1 MAISH
6 TFEEGDDMRKVL
18 VSDKLA
24 QEGVEILKQVAE
36 VDVNTGLSEDRL
48 CEIIGEYDALV
59 IRSSTQ
65 VTAKVLEAAKKLK
78 IIGRAGVGVDNVDVP
93 VATEKGV
100 IVVNSPGGNTIA
112 AAELTVA
119 MLLSLSRNIPQA
131 YASMQKKEWNR
142 SKYVGNEV
150 YNKTLG
156 ILGLGK
162 IGQEVAKRCQSFGMK
177 VLAYDPFIGAEVG
190 AQMGVELVDLEDCIK
205 RSDYISLHL
214 PRNKE
219 TLGMIGTKQFEMM
232 KDGVR
237 IVNCARGG
245 IMDDAALVEALK
257 SGKCAG
263 AALDVFV
270 AEPPDFTSEV
280 FDLPSVVTTP
290 HLGASTEEAQTNVAI
305 DVAEQIVDVF
315 EGRSAR
321 SAVNMPALAPEV
333 LAAVQ
338 PYLPLAERMASFA
351 TQTTEGRP
359 CQVEI
364 RYIGEL
370 ASVDSGAITRAVLVG
385 LLKPA
390 LGESVNPVNAPL
402 IAKSRGI
409 EVVESKTPDAEDYA
423 SVLSLAVHTDRGANE
438 ISGTLFGAKDLRIVR
453 MGGFPMDLV
462 PEGVVLVAPHTDK
475 PGIIGQVGT
484 LLGNEGINIAS
495 MYVGRKTPGEG
506 AIMVL
511 NVDSEIPEAV
521 IGGIS
526 RIPGIDSVKQVR
538 L

>member
-1 MAISH
+1 MP
-6 TFEEGDDMRKVL
+6 KVL

-24 QEGVEILKQVAE
+24 KEGIDILKQVAE
-36 VDVNTGLSEDRL
+36 VDVNTGLPEDEL
-48 CEIIGEYDALV
+48 CKIIGDYDALV
-59 IRSSTQ
+59 IRSGTT
-65 VTAKVLEAAKKLK
+65 VTAKVLEAATKLK

-119 MLLSLSRNIPQA
+119 MLLALSRNIPQA
-131 YASMQKKEWNR
+131 YCSMTEKQWNR

-150 YNKTLG
+150 YKKTLG

-177 VLAYDPFIGAEVG
+177 VIAYDPFISSETAD
-190 AQMGVELVDLEDCIK
+190 ALGVEIVEFNDCLK

-214 PRNKE
+214 PKNKE
-219 TLGMIGTKQFEMM
+219 TIGLIGAKQFDMM

-245 IMDDAALVEALK
+245 IIDDGALAEAIK

-263 AALDVFV
+263 AGLDVYV
-270 AEPPDFTSEV
+270 SEPPDFSNEL
-280 FDLPSVVTTP
+280 FSLPNVVTTP

-315 EGRSAR
+315 EGKSAR
-321 SAVNMPALAPEV
+321 SAVNMPALSPEV

-338 PYLPLAERMASFA
+338 PFLPLAEKMASLA
-351 TQTTEGRP
+351 AQTTEGRP
-359 CQVEI
+359 SQISI
-364 RYIGEL
+364 RYCGEL
-370 ASVDSGAITRAVLVG
+370 AEGETGPITRSVLVG
-385 LLKPA
+385 LLRPA
-390 LGESVNPVNAPL
+390 LGENVNSVNAPVM
-402 IAKSRGI
+402 AKSRGL
-409 EVVESKTPDAEDYA
+409 EVVESKCADGGDYA
-423 SVLSLAVHTDRGANE
+423 SLLSVSVTTDKGVYEVA
-438 ISGTLFGAKDLRIVR
+438 GTLFGARDMRVVK

-462 PEGVVLVAPHTDK
+462 PEGVVLVAPHMDK
-475 PGIIGQVGT
+475 PGVIGNVGT

-495 MYVGRKTPGEG
+495 MYVGRKTAGEN

-511 NVDSEIPEAV
+511 NVDAEIPASVLEK
-521 IGGIS
+521 ITQLNN
-526 RIPGIDSVKQVR
+526 IDSVKQVR

>member
-1 MAISH
+1 MP
-6 TFEEGDDMRKVL
+6 KVL

-24 QEGVEILKQVAE
+24 KEGIDILKEVAE
-36 VDVNTGLSEDRL
+36 VDVNTGLPEDEL
-48 CEIIGEYDALV
+48 CKIIGDYDGLV
-59 IRSSTQ
+59 IRSGTT
-65 VTAKVLEAAKKLK
+65 VTAKVLEAATKLK

-119 MLLSLSRNIPQA
+119 MLLALARNIPQA
-131 YASMQKKEWNR
+131 YHSMINKEWAR

-150 YNKTLG
+150 YKKTLG

-177 VLAYDPFIGAEVG
+177 VIAYDPFISSEAAE
-190 AQMGVELVDLEDCIK
+190 ALGVEVVELDECLK

-214 PRNKE
+214 PKNKE

-245 IMDDAALVEALK
+245 IIDDSALADALK

-263 AALDVFV
+263 AALDVYLS
-270 AEPPDFTSEV
+270 EPPDFSNEL
-280 FDLPSVVTTP
+280 FSLPNVVTTP

-315 EGRSAR
+315 HGRSAR
-321 SAVNMPALAPEV
+321 SAVNMPALSPEV

-338 PYLPLAERMASFA
+338 PFLPLAEKMASLA
-351 TQTTEGRP
+351 AQTTEGRP
-359 CQVEI
+359 SQISV
-364 RYIGEL
+364 RYGGEL
-370 ASVDSGAITRAVLVG
+370 AASETGPITRAVLVG
-385 LLKPA
+385 LLRPA

-402 IAKSRGI
+402 MAKSRGLD
-409 EVVESKTPDAEDYA
+409 VVESKSPEGGDYA
-423 SVLSLAVHTDRGANE
+423 SLLTIGVTTDKGVNE
-438 ISGTLFGAKDLRIVR
+438 VSGTLFGAREMRVVK
-453 MGGFPMDLV
+453 MGGLPMDFV
-462 PEGVVLVAPHTDK
+462 PEGMVLVSMHTDK
-475 PGIIGQVGT
+475 PGVIGNVGT

-495 MYVGRKTPGEG
+495 MSVGRKIAGET

-511 NVDSEIPEAV
+511 NVDAEIP
-521 IGGIS
+521 IGVLDKIGQIKGIET
-526 RIPGIDSVKQVR
+526 VKQVR

>member
-1 MAISH
+1 MP
-6 TFEEGDDMRKVL
+6 KVL

-24 QEGVEILKQVAE
+24 KEGIDILKQVAD
-36 VDVNTGLSEDRL
+36 VDVNTGLPEDEL
-48 CEIIGEYDALV
+48 CKIIGDYDGLV
-59 IRSSTQ
+59 IRSGTT
-65 VTAKVLEAAKKLK
+65 VTAKVLEAAKKLR

-119 MLLSLSRNIPQA
+119 MLLALSRNIPQA
-131 YASMQKKEWNR
+131 YCSMTNKEWNR

-150 YNKTLG
+150 YKKTLG

-177 VLAYDPFIGAEVG
+177 VIAYDPFISSEAAEALGVDV
-190 AQMGVELVDLEDCIK
+190 VELDDCLK
-205 RSDYISLHL
+205 SADYISLHL
-214 PRNKE
+214 PKNKE
-219 TLGMIGTKQFEMM
+219 TLGMISTKQFEMM

-245 IMDDAALVEALK
+245 IIDDSALAEAIK

-263 AALDVFV
+263 AALDVYLS
-270 AEPPDFTSEV
+270 EPPDFSNEL
-280 FDLPSVVTTP
+280 FSLPNVVTTP

-305 DVAEQIVDVF
+305 DVAEQIADVF
-315 EGRSAR
+315 QGKSAR
-321 SAVNMPALAPEV
+321 SAVNMPALSPEV

-338 PYLPLAERMASFA
+338 PFLPLAEKMASLA

-359 CQVEI
+359 CEISI
-364 RYIGEL
+364 RYGGEL
-370 ASVDSGAITRAVLVG
+370 AAGETGPITRAVLVG
-385 LLKPA
+385 LLRPA
-390 LGESVNPVNAPL
+390 LGDSVNPVNAPL
-402 IAKSRGI
+402 MAKSRGLD
-409 EVVESKTPDAEDYA
+409 VVESKSADGGDYA
-423 SVLSLAVHTDRGANE
+423 SLLTIAVKTDKGVNE
-438 ISGTLFGAKDLRIVR
+438 VSGTLFGARDMRVVK

-462 PEGVVLVAPHTDK
+462 PEGVVLVAPHSDK
-475 PGIIGQVGT
+475 PGVIGQVGT

-495 MYVGRKTPGEG
+495 MYVGRKTAGEN

-511 NVDSEIPEAV
+511 NVDAEVPGALLEK
-521 IGGIS
+521 IGQVK
-526 RIPGIDSVKQVR
+526 GIDSIKQVR